1 MNRKIIAA
9 IVAVIAIVAGLYAY
23 LEMNAG
29 EERWQGWIE
38 ADLLFVG
45 ADEAGRLEALKVE
58 EGDRVVAGQPLFVME
73 SDLQSADMEAAAAA
87 VSQSKATLELAESA
101 QKRPEEIA
109 VLKAQE
115 ARAMAALAASK
126 AEYERVT
133 ALVDKGISTRSR
145 LDQTKAA
152 YDADLATLSE
162 VRRQIELAGLA
173 ARTEDIE
180 GARQAL
186 NRAQAQLAAARV
198 RLGNTTVEASG
209 AASVQEIYY
218 RPGEVVPLGRPV
230 VSLLPPAQLKVRF
243 FVPQDVL
250 PRIDIGTAVSV
261 HCDGCPDGMK
271 ARVTFIAREAEF
283 TPPVI
288 YSREER
294 AKLIFRIEARP
305 DDPEAVRIGQPVDI
319 SLDEEDAR

>member
-1 MNRKIIAA
+1 MNRRIV
-9 IVAVIAIVAGLYAY
+9 VAVIAAAAIAAGVYAY
-23 LEMNAG
+23 LEMNAA
-29 EERWQGWIE
+29 ETSWQGWIE

-45 ADEAGRLEALKVE
+45 ADESGRLQTLKVE
-58 EGDRVVAGQPLFVME
+58 EGDRVVADQPLFVME
-73 SDLQSADMEAAAAA
+73 SDLQNADMEAAAAA
-87 VSQSKATLELAESA
+87 VSQAKAALDRSESA

-115 ARAMAALAASK
+115 ARATAALVASK
-126 AEYERVT
+126 SEYDRVS

-162 VRRQIELAGLA
+162 AHRQIELAGLA
-173 ARTEDIE
+173 ARSEDIE
-180 GARQAL
+180 SARQAL
-186 NRAQAQLAAARV
+186 NRAEAQLAAARV
-198 RLGNTTVEASG
+198 RLDNTTVAASG
-209 AASVQEIYY
+209 IASVEEIYY

-230 VSLLPPAQLKVRF
+230 VSLLPPGQLKVRF

-250 PRIDIGTAVSV
+250 PRLDIGKTVSV
-261 HCDGCPDGMK
+261 RCDGCDGVQK
-271 ARVTFIAREAEF
+271 ARISFIAREAEF

-305 DDPEAVRIGQPVDI
+305 ENPDAVRIGQPVDV
-319 SLDEEDAR
+319 SLDAESAQ